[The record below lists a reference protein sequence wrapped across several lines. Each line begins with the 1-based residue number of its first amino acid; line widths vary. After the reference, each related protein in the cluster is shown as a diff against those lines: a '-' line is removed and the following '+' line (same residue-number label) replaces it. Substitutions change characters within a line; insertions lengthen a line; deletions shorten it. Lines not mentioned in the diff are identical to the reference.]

1 MIASAW
7 TALATLLVLMTIV
20 WVVSLRLRDASIV
33 DIVWGPAIALT
44 TWIYML
50 NAVTTTDRQF
60 VVVGLIH
67 LWAIRLVTH
76 LARRNWGQPE
86 DKRYQNMRK
95 KRGPSFRWTSLV
107 IVFWLQAGI
116 AWLISFPLLVS
127 IQASST
133 TPLNWLDGLGL
144 TLFSVGLIFETV
156 ADWQLVHFQAKP
168 LNAGCVCDRGLWR
181 YTRHPNYF
189 GEALLWWGVWCFAAM
204 SIGALWT
211 IVSPILLTTLLLK
224 VSGVSLL
231 EQTLTDTKPAYSD
244 YIARTSAFLPWFP
257 K

>member
-7 TALATLLVLMTIV
+7 MALAALLVLMTIV
-20 WVVSLRLRDASIV
+20 WVVSLRLHDGSIV
-33 DIVWGPAIALT
+33 DIVWGPAIVLT

-50 NAVTTTDRQF
+50 NAVITTDRQF
-60 VVVGLIH
+60 VVIGLIH
-67 LWAIRLVTH
+67 LWATRLVIH
-76 LARRNWGQPE
+76 LARRNWGHPE
-86 DKRYQNMRK
+86 DKRYQNRLK
-95 KRGPSFRWTSLV
+95 TRGPSFSWTSLV

-127 IQASST
+127 IQASSV
-133 TPLNWLDGLGL
+133 TPLNWLDALGL

-156 ADWQLVHFQAKP
+156 ADWQLVHFKANP
-168 LNAGCVCDRGLWR
+168 VNAECVCDRGLWR

-189 GEALLWWGVWCFAAM
+189 GEALLWWGVWCFAAV
-204 SIGALWT
+204 STGALWT
-211 IVSPILLTTLLLK
+211 IVSPILLTILLLK

>member
-1 MIASAW
+1 MITSAW
-7 TALATLLVLMTIV
+7 MALAALLVLMTVV
-20 WVVSLRLRDASIV
+20 WVVSLRLHDVSIV
-33 DIVWGPAIALT
+33 DIVWGPAIVLT

-50 NAVTTTDRQF
+50 NAVITTDRQF
-60 VVVGLIH
+60 VVIGLIH
-67 LWAIRLVTH
+67 LWATRLVIH
-76 LARRNWGQPE
+76 LARRNWGHPE

-95 KRGPSFRWTSLV
+95 TRGPSFRWTSLV

-127 IQASST
+127 IQASSV
-133 TPLNWLDGLGL
+133 TPLNWLDALGL

-156 ADWQLVHFQAKP
+156 ADWQLVHFKANP
-168 LNAGCVCDRGLWR
+168 VNAECVCDRGLWR

-189 GEALLWWGVWCFAAM
+189 GEALLWWGGGGFAAV
-204 SIGALWT
+204 STGALWT
-211 IVSPILLTTLLLK
+211 IVSPILLTILLLK